1 MADIKGEE
9 RYKYLDQT
17 FTPGI
22 KTKDIKD
29 IYDKWSATYDKD
41 LHGIYFTPIHTSRS
55 LSESVTDRGAR
66 ILDCGSGTGLLGE
79 ELQKLGYHNIDGV
92 DLSEKSLE
100 IARKK
105 AVYKNMTCA
114 VLGPNRL
121 EGVIEDSYDAIVSSG
136 CFVCDGHLNDSVLKE
151 WTRIVKPGGYIVIAV
166 NARYIGLCEGDT
178 YKMLIADKRMELV
191 KRQSIDRFAWD
202 HKTEEYIG
210 GFMYS
215 LKVLA

>member
-1 MADIKGEE
+1 MADIKEVE
-9 RYKYLDQT
+9 RYKYLDQV
-17 FTPGI
+17 FTPGK
-22 KTKDIKD
+22 KTSDVKD
-29 IYDKWSATYDKD
+29 IYDKWSATYDK
-41 LHGIYFTPIHTSRS
+41 
-55 LSESVTDRGAR
+55 
-66 ILDCGSGTGLLGE
+66 
-79 ELQKLGYHNIDGV
+79 LQKLGYHNIDGV

-105 AVYKNMTCA
+105 AVYKYLTCA
-114 VLGPNRL
+114 VLGPHRL
-121 EGVIEDSYDAIVSSG
+121 EGVGENSYDAIVSSG

-191 KRQSIDRFAWD
+191 KRQSIDRFTWD
-202 HKTEEYIG
+202 HKTQQYMS
-210 GFMYS
+210 GFVYS

>member
-1 MADIKGEE
+1 MADIKEVE
-9 RYKYLDQT
+9 RYKYLDQV
-17 FTPGI
+17 FTPGK
-22 KTKDIKD
+22 KTSDVKD

-41 LHGIYFTPIHTSRS
+41 LHGVCFTQIHAARS
-55 LSESVTDRGAR
+55 LSESVTDKGAR
-66 ILDCGSGTGLLGE
+66 VLDCGCGTGLVGE

-105 AVYKNMTCA
+105 AVYKYLTCA
-114 VLGPNRL
+114 VLGPHRL
-121 EGVIEDSYDAIVSSG
+121 EGVGENSYDAIVSSG

-191 KRQSIDRFAWD
+191 KRQSIDRFTWD
-202 HKTEEYIG
+202 HKTQQYMS
-210 GFMYS
+210 GFVYS